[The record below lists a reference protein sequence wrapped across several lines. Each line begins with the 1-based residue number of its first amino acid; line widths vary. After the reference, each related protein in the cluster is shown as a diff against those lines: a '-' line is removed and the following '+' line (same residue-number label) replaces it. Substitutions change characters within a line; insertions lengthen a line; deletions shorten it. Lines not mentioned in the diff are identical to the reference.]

1 MCSLD
6 EIDQICVE
14 DQIFLFRRNLD
25 NAEMMA
31 YLHSFNQ
38 KTWTEE
44 LEFVLGKNDKMQ
56 WMVSPY
62 FIQTLNLIKS
72 TDFRNA
78 TPTSVDCPYLLW

>member
-1 MCSLD
+1 MFKSSDLKYINAVMVTYRLNFRERCLNFVCSLD

-31 YLHSFNQ
+31 YVHSFNQ

-44 LEFVLGKNDKMQ
+44 LEFVLGKNE
-56 WMVSPY
+56 
-62 FIQTLNLIKS
+62 TS
-72 TDFRNA
+72 TTR
-78 TPTSVDCPYLLW
+78 S